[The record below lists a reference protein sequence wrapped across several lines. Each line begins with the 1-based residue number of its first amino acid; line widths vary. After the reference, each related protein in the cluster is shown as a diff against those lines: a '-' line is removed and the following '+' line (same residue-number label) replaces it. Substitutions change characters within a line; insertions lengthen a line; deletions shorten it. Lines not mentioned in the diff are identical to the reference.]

1 MAPGETQ
8 PTGTMG
14 SSNGEPSN
22 EADSVAPPAL
32 ETAPSSEEHKKR
44 IPLIWIPATLSVGL
58 LIAAI
63 YLGGRIVSA
72 HPHGTPAAA
81 LQVAKTA
88 APAPA
93 PVTPV
98 ASASLPNQP
107 ANQPP
112 PIKEPPPPPEP
123 VQVAP
128 VTPNDEIPSITPKA
142 GERYIQVGALD
153 LEMTATRR
161 FVDRLRNEKLEPHV
175 APGPKPD
182 LMRVL
187 IGPFDNPDALRTRQA
202 QLRAEGIDTFVRQ
215 Y

>member
-1 MAPGETQ
+1 
-8 PTGTMG
+8 MG
-14 SSNGEPSN
+14 SSNGGSSN
-22 EADSVAPPAL
+22 GGDSAAPPAL
-32 ETAPSSEEHKKR
+32 ETATSSEEHKKR
-44 IPLIWIPATLSVGL
+44 IPLIWIPATLSIGL

-81 LQVAKTA
+81 LKVVQTA
-88 APAPA
+88 APTPAPA
-93 PVTPV
+93 EPV
-98 ASASLPNQP
+98 ASALLAKQPAKEP

-112 PIKEPPPPPEP
+112 PIQEPSPAPAP
-123 VQVAP
+123 VSSAQVTP
-128 VTPNDEIPSITPKA
+128 VTPNDEIPIITPKA

-153 LEMTATRR
+153 LGMTATRR

-175 APGPKPD
+175 APGPKPE

-187 IGPFDNPDALRTRQA
+187 IGPFDNPDALSARQA
-202 QLRAEGIDTFVRQ
+202 QLQAEGIDTFVRQ